1 MKTRCC
7 FIVYD
12 LGNMICVIGYL
23 YTYTYRHDI
32 NIHRSFLI
40 GW

>member
-1 MKTRCC
+1 
-7 FIVYD
+7 
-12 LGNMICVIGYL
+12 MICMIGCF

-32 NIHRSFLI
+32 NVHGSFLI